1 MRARRKRTP
10 EMVAVLVLKGIFA
23 ALNLYG
29 VLTAR
34 WSLVW
39 PSLGGIVSCQAIQLV
54 DRYWPERRVE
64 R

>member
-1 MRARRKRTP
+1 
-10 EMVAVLVLKGIFA
+10 MVAVLVLKGIFA